1 MDDISAA
8 VIASISHGHAE
19 TLLHLGLKPD
29 GVPDADARV
38 VYDSAVSLL
47 REKKKV
53 NLLALMVRSSGKLQ
67 NIESVKSIFS
77 LNGTGD
83 VPPEDVV
90 KRVRDN
96 YLQAE
101 VDKLTK
107 RASELRGDKTKEISL
122 WLPIFAQKLQSLTIH
137 ARAYDPRPSA
147 HRGPIVPPIL
157 FKSKLKFFNKMT
169 EGNAGDGGGHRAGW
183 WTVWVGESGRGKT
196 STSYTLG
203 CDAVEQQR
211 RVTFISKENQQQ
223 VASRLLLGLTHL
235 TLNEVNSGVAK
246 AQPLI
251 LDEHGSPL
259 IVYDSTGNAIGE
271 WHDEKVRQF
280 IYQSWVE
287 SLDVYGRVYS
297 WKYFSQIRNVI
308 SWDDPDL
315 LIIDYIGPE
324 DMDSK
329 KDLKYALGAFSAD
342 CEEMAHTTRK
352 SLHGNF
358 QMSNQE
364 ALAYQKDPRHIV
376 PGPYGSGAVRHS
388 ADQSFQTRIA
398 DIPDHQHYLK
408 TKCRAGGLVEEY
420 EAYYDKSR
428 WIYTDLPERL
438 PL

>member
-1 MDDISAA
+1 MLLNLWNSKMDDISTA
-8 VIASISHGHAE
+8 VITSISHGHTE

-29 GVPDADARV
+29 GVPDSDARV

-67 NIESVKSIFS
+67 DVESVKSIFS

-122 WLPIFAQKLQSLTIH
+122 WLPIFTQRLQSLTIH

-235 TLNEVNSGVAK
+235 TLNEVNSGIARD
-246 AQPLI
+246 QPPI
-251 LDEHGSPL
+251 LDEHGSPML
-259 IVYDSTGNAIGE
+259 VYDATGNSLGA

-315 LIIDYIGPE
+315 LIID
-324 DMDSK
+324 
-329 KDLKYALGAFSAD
+329 
-342 CEEMAHTTRK
+342 
-352 SLHGNF
+352 
-358 QMSNQE
+358 
-364 ALAYQKDPRHIV
+364 
-376 PGPYGSGAVRHS
+376 
-388 ADQSFQTRIA
+388 
-398 DIPDHQHYLK
+398 
-408 TKCRAGGLVEEY
+408 
-420 EAYYDKSR
+420 
-428 WIYTDLPERL
+428 
-438 PL
+438 

>member
-1 MDDISAA
+1 MGKRDRTYCISRRTCYNGVCSTSPHARHSTTGILNMDDISTA
-8 VIASISHGHAE
+8 VITSISHGHTE

-38 VYDSAVSLL
+38 LFDAAVGLL
-47 REKKKV
+47 REKKKI
-53 NLLALMVRSSGKLQ
+53 NLLALMVRASGKLQ
-67 NIESVKSIFS
+67 DSESVKSIFS

-90 KRVRDN
+90 KRVRDH
-96 YLQAE
+96 YLQGE
-101 VDKLTK
+101 VDKLVR
-107 RASELRGDKTKEISL
+107 RALELRSDKDKEISQ
-122 WLPIFAQKLQSLTIH
+122 WLPVFAQRLQSLTIH

-157 FKSKLKFFNKMT
+157 FKRKLRFFNKMT
-169 EGNAGDGGGHRAGW
+169 EVNAGVCR
-183 WTVWVGESGRGKT
+183 
-196 STSYTLG
+196 
-203 CDAVEQQR
+203 
-211 RVTFISKENQQQ
+211 
-223 VASRLLLGLTHL
+223 
-235 TLNEVNSGVAK
+235 
-246 AQPLI
+246 AQPAM
-251 LDEHGSPL
+251 LDEHGSP
-259 IVYDSTGNAIGE
+259 ITIYDATGNAIGA

-280 IYQSWVE
+280 IYQGWAE
-287 SLDVYGRVYS
+287 ALDAYGRVYS
-297 WKYFSQIRNVI
+297 WKYFNQIRNVI

-329 KDLKYALGAFSAD
+329 RDLKYALGAFSAD
-342 CEEMAHTTRK
+342 CEEMAHTTKK

-364 ALAYQKDPRHIV
+364 ALAYQKNPRHIV